1 MPLPSRICN
10 KLALLVSARSRPEED
25 LVQFARLA
33 AVVTTLCVFCA
44 PGAAAD
50 VTAKDLQVLSRA
62 LGFVQ
67 LPAGASK
74 IAVVYNPADAAS
86 TRSAETARALM
97 GDSFKA
103 GTRSLT
109 VVLVAVGELDAARDI
124 AVLFA
129 AAELGP
135 DVAKVAAASQASK
148 APCVTDDLELVKRA
162 TCAIG
167 VRTSPKVQIMVN
179 KALTAAVGLTLDP
192 AFKML
197 ITEV

>member
-1 MPLPSRICN
+1 M
-10 KLALLVSARSRPEED
+10 
-25 LVQFARLA
+25 QFARMA
-33 AVVTTLCVFCA
+33 AVVMALCGFCV

-67 LPAGASK
+67 LPATASK
-74 IAVVYNPADAAS
+74 IAIVYNPADTAS
-86 TRSAETARALM
+86 VRSAEAARRLM

-103 GTRSLT
+103 GLRTLT
-109 VVLVAVGELDAARDI
+109 VVLVSLSELDTLQDV

-129 AAELGP
+129 AADLGP

-179 KALTAAVGLTLDP
+179 KALTAAAGLTLDP

>member
-1 MPLPSRICN
+1 
-10 KLALLVSARSRPEED
+10 
-25 LVQFARLA
+25 
-33 AVVTTLCVFCA
+33 
-44 PGAAAD
+44 
-50 VTAKDLQVLSRA
+50 
-62 LGFVQ
+62 VQ
-67 LPAGASK
+67 LPATANK
-74 IAVVYNPADAAS
+74 IAIIYNPADAGS
-86 TRSAETARALM
+86 VRSAETAQQRM
-97 GDSFKA
+97 GASFKA
-103 GTRSLT
+103 GPRTLA
-109 VVLVAVGELDAARDI
+109 VVLVAVTELDTLRDV

-129 AAELGP
+129 AAELGA

-162 TCAIG
+162 TCAVG